1 MYSNASKENV
11 NRRLSIRVQAEDKIV
26 RKTKKKK
33 KSVQHTA
40 GLKPESGKVNQ
51 IPGYKNS

>member
-33 KSVQHTA
+33 SVQHTA